1 MRLILSDNDGSVLDL
16 WDGDDLDADTIAS
29 IYAIFGTNVNLP
41 AVIVA
46 ALAAEA
52 GA

>member
-16 WDGDDLDADTIAS
+16 WDGDDLDAETIAA
-29 IYAIFGTNVNLP
+29 IYAVFGINVNIP
-41 AVIVA
+41 AVVAA
-46 ALAAEA
+46 ALAAE

>member
-1 MRLILSDNDGSVLDL
+1 MRLILSDDNGEVLDL

-29 IYAIFGTNVNLP
+29 IYAVFGTHINLP
-41 AVIVA
+41 AVVLA
-46 ALAAEA
+46 ALAA